1 MAEFFMRK
9 LTANAPAL
17 AFIEVNG
24 PNIRLTT
31 RTRKVSYA
39 RPRISSSA
47 CANNFAAMPS
57 HALSLRP
64 TNHMNGQ
71 EKSDGAVVALS
82 RPNKQVQASAE
93 VGEGRARTEE
103 NIVQLHIPDTGGTRM
118 SQGLIGVRQVA
129 AERKQGRFTALL
141 TI

>member
-1 MAEFFMRK
+1 
-9 LTANAPAL
+9 
-17 AFIEVNG
+17 
-24 PNIRLTT
+24 
-31 RTRKVSYA
+31 
-39 RPRISSSA
+39 
-47 CANNFAAMPS
+47 
-57 HALSLRP
+57 
-64 TNHMNGQ
+64 MNGQ
-71 EKSDGAVVALS
+71 EKSDGAVVPLS

-141 TI
+141 NHLNVSLLWDSFHAPKLHPA